1 MDERRVRH
9 RAFLRRPDRHGP
21 RRAPDRGLPAAL
33 RPHLL
38 GRHGMMSVAMPT
50 DITVVMRDEPG
61 EIARLG
67 ELIGADGVHVRGLAA
82 FTGDGHGFVH
92 LLLDDADVPKAKAA
106 LSREKIKLAD
116 TRDVLVVDLEGRG
129 VIDVML
135 ALA

>member
-1 MDERRVRH
+1 
-9 RAFLRRPDRHGP
+9 
-21 RRAPDRGLPAAL
+21 
-33 RPHLL
+33 
-38 GRHGMMSVAMPT
+38 MSVAMPT

-116 TRDVLVVDLEGRG
+116 TRDVLVVDLKERG

-135 ALA
+135 ALAEANVNVDLAYTANGESLVVATDDVYNARDALS

>member
-1 MDERRVRH
+1 
-9 RAFLRRPDRHGP
+9 
-21 RRAPDRGLPAAL
+21 
-33 RPHLL
+33 
-38 GRHGMMSVAMPT
+38 MMSVAMPT

-135 ALA
+135 ALAEANVNVDLAYTANGERLVVATDDVYNARDALT

>member
-1 MDERRVRH
+1 
-9 RAFLRRPDRHGP
+9 
-21 RRAPDRGLPAAL
+21 
-33 RPHLL
+33 
-38 GRHGMMSVAMPT
+38 MMSVAMPT

-106 LSREKIKLAD
+106 LSRE
-116 TRDVLVVDLEGRG
+116 TVTSFVTTSRSFSFLVVFASRSAPPWFF
-129 VIDVML
+129 VV
-135 ALA
+135 A

>member
-1 MDERRVRH
+1 
-9 RAFLRRPDRHGP
+9 
-21 RRAPDRGLPAAL
+21 
-33 RPHLL
+33 
-38 GRHGMMSVAMPT
+38 MPT
-50 DITVVMRDEPG
+50 DITVVMRDQPG

-106 LSREKIKLAD
+106 LAREKIKLAD
-116 TRDVLVVDLEGRG
+116 TRDVLVVDLKDRG

-135 ALA
+135 ALAEANVNVDLAYTANGERLVVATDDVYNAREALN